1 MTESIK
7 NRGALFAI
15 AAYSSWGFVPLFW
28 RELRAIPPL
37 QILAHRIIWSVFFFI
52 LLFLVRSRI
61 SAWLG
66 LMKNRRVLIQCVPSA
81 AAIGINWGL
90 YIYAVNS
97 GHALESSLGYFINPV
112 FNFLIG
118 ALFFKEKLNHW
129 KWGAFAFACCGVILL
144 TLTAQRIPWIA
155 LSLAGTFSLYGVI
168 RKVTNIKGTE
178 GTAVESLML
187 IPIALLI
194 LSSPSFA
201 PVNIVTLENRIHL
214 AVLLSLGG
222 AITALP
228 LVWFAEAAQ
237 RLPLSTLGF
246 FQYISPTFQFLI
258 AVFIFKEPFESN
270 KLLAFFLIWSGLAL
284 YIFDSVRQQ
293 LHDRSVP
300 SSRST

>member
-1 MTESIK
+1 
-7 NRGALFAI
+7 
-15 AAYSSWGFVPLFW
+15 
-28 RELRAIPPL
+28 
-37 QILAHRIIWSVFFFI
+37 
-52 LLFLVRSRI
+52 
-61 SAWLG
+61 
-66 LMKNRRVLIQCVPSA
+66 
-81 AAIGINWGL
+81 
-90 YIYAVNS
+90 
-97 GHALESSLGYFINPV
+97 
-112 FNFLIG
+112 
-118 ALFFKEKLNHW
+118 
-129 KWGAFAFACCGVILL
+129 
-144 TLTAQRIPWIA
+144 